1 MLPKFVQELFTS
13 RKNYGD
19 GDTRVGQTGRLWYES
34 ETNSIRV
41 SDGIR
46 AGGRIVAGGVYYDSA
61 TTSLKWYDVDADIE
75 YIISSSAP
83 IAPNKLVNGSFEL
96 TLNNDGTVSF
106 VNYTFPLEDGT
117 DGQVLTTDGTGNVYW
132 QSNSITTVSDTA
144 PRKAFEGDLW
154 YNTLVNS
161 TFVYVNGDWVA
172 SATGGGSVNKI
183 IDIGDVY
190 TGGPGDPM
198 LVDGVTL
205 IYAATEER
213 WETKPIDSQAI
224 NLDGGNY

>member
-19 GDTRVGQTGRLWYES
+19 GDTRVGQAGRLWYES

-46 AGGRIVAGGVYYDSA
+46 PGGRVIAGGVYYDSE
-61 TTSLKWYDVDADIE
+61 TSSLKWYDVDADIE
-75 YIISSSAP
+75 YTIASGAP
-83 IAPNKLVNGSFEL
+83 VAPNKLVNGSYEL

-106 VNYTFPLEDGT
+106 ANYTFPADDGT
-117 DGQVLTTDGTGNVYW
+117 EDQILVTDGAGTVTW
-132 QSNSITTVSDTA
+132 RDKTTATVGTTA
-144 PRKAFEGDLW
+144 PRRAVEGDLW
-154 YNTLVNS
+154 YNTLVS
-161 TFVYVNGDWVA
+161 KTFIYVNNDWTEA
-172 SATGGGSVNKI
+172 NSSSGAINKL

-190 TGGPGDPM
+190 TGGVGNPD

-205 IYAATEER
+205 IYAAAEER
-213 WETKPIDSQAI
+213 WETKPLDLAI
-224 NLDGGNY
+224 NLDGGEY